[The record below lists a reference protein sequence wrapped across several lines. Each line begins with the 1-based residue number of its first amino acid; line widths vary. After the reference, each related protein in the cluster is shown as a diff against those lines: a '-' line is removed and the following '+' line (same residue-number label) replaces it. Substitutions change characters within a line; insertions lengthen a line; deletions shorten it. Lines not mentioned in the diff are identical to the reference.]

1 MTHNLFA
8 DVPPSLAEEQFT
20 VLLSAPFVRIERIV
34 STGQV
39 TPPDTWLDQDWSE
52 WVVLLAGAA
61 GLLVEGEATA
71 RVLGPGSTV
80 HLPAHLRHRVE
91 WTSSTPP
98 AVWLAVHYR

>member
-8 DVPPSLAEEQFT
+8 DIPQSLVEEQVS
-20 VLLSAPFVRIERIV
+20 VLLAAAGVRIERIV

-39 TPPDTWLDQDWSE
+39 TPPGTWLDQDGSE
-52 WVVLLAGAA
+52 WVALLAGAA
-61 GLLVEGEATA
+61 GLLIEGEATA
-71 RVLGPGSTV
+71 RVLVPGSHV

-91 WTSSTPP
+91 WTSTAPP